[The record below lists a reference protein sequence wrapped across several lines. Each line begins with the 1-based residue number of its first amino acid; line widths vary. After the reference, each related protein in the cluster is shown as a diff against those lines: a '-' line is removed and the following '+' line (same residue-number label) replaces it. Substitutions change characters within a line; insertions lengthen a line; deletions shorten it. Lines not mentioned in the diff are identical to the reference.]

1 MCFPY
6 PEPGT
11 AAAVLAAVSPENDG
25 YVEAVLESSTIVFKL
40 SAESAATLRNT
51 ADDLLACIKV
61 AEASLGIAGGPE
73 PSEEDE
79 E

>member
-1 MCFPY
+1 MRFPY
-6 PEPGT
+6 PET
-11 AAAVLAAVSPENDG
+11 SVAEAVLASVSPENAG
-25 YVEAVLESSTIVFKL
+25 YVEAVIESSTVVFKL

-73 PSEEDE
+73 PSDE
-79 E
+79 EEE